1 MNTKDYRHVCFKDLE
16 DYFKR
21 SDLFGSFTDE
31 EKEKIRQN
39 LDLSITQG
47 ISIVEGTYE
56 DIKKLKDSN
65 KLELNSIYII
75 NNFRTIYKI
84 DNQVLGDEDSD
95 FISELFII
103 LVRPISSNQ
112 FDKRASILNV
122 NNLDIEY
129 EFNGTK
135 YTTTRNGQSVS
146 IQSRGIITYMKDENN
161 NKAFYDFRNKVQ
173 IIQDGVFYLTFPFNA
188 VCVNNQIDECCSQI
202 VFKEAS
208 SNNYLFNCVNVIFD
222 KPCNRTL
229 LTFCKNVTFK
239 QSVNDA
245 KGSIN
250 GVSVNSPITS
260 GTFIET
266 KNNKYYIY
274 MDDDTKTMQTEQ
286 L

>member
-84 DNQVLGDEDSD
+84 DNYVLGDEDSD

-112 FDKRASILNV
+112 FDKRASVLNV

-188 VCVNNQIDECCSQI
+188 VCVNN
-202 VFKEAS
+202 
-208 SNNYLFNCVNVIFD
+208 
-222 KPCNRTL
+222 
-229 LTFCKNVTFK
+229 
-239 QSVNDA
+239 
-245 KGSIN
+245 
-250 GVSVNSPITS
+250 
-260 GTFIET
+260 
-266 KNNKYYIY
+266 
-274 MDDDTKTMQTEQ
+274 
-286 L
+286 